1 LRTIL
6 KVKSLCEIIPV
17 SFISANAVLHL

>member
-1 LRTIL
+1 LKLKDLR
-6 KVKSLCEIIPV
+6 EIIPV